1 MKKMLILGLALAAGA
16 AIAELSL
23 SSGPRKAKGML
34 IDGVAAYVN
43 GDFITISDVMTE
55 VRRSPYASGGQLNE
69 ANLRKLYNITLN
81 ALIDRKLILEQAKK
95 SKMSLQSWAVDN
107 RIREIVANN
116 FNGDESKLNQ
126 ILSDRGISYEEWRKR
141 IEEDLTVSAMR
152 YQFIERRV
160 QPTPAEV
167 RAEYE
172 SNREKY
178 QTERAVA
185 VSMIILDPPPAG
197 STNRTVAARAAEISA
212 ELKKGKSFAELA
224 KIYSSDSKAAN
235 GGSWGKINPDD
246 VFRKEIRD
254 ALAAL
259 KPGQVSDVLIL
270 DDYGYII
277 RKDDQQDSRVLTYQE
292 ALPYAEGNLRM
303 KMGEKLYKEWTAR
316 MRKAAYIKIVEL
328 PGSKK

>member
-1 MKKMLILGLALAAGA
+1 MKKMMVLGLVLAAFA
-16 AIAELSL
+16 ASAELTL
-23 SSGPRKAKGML
+23 SSGGRKPKGGML
-34 IDGVAAYVN
+34 VDGVAAYVN

-55 VRRSPYASGGQLNE
+55 VRRSPYAINRELSE
-69 ANLRKLYNITLN
+69 ADLRKLYDITLN

-95 SKMSLQSWAVDN
+95 SKMSLQAWAIDN

-116 FNGDESKLNQ
+116 FNGDESKLNEL
-126 ILSDRGISYEEWRKR
+126 LSKRGISYEEWRKR
-141 IEEDLTVSAMR
+141 IEEDLIVSAMR
-152 YQFIERRV
+152 YQFIDKRI

-167 RAEYE
+167 RNEYE
-172 SNREKY
+172 ANREKY

-185 VSMIILDPPPAG
+185 VSMIILDPPAG
-197 STNRTVAARAAEISA
+197 STNLTVEARAAEISA
-212 ELKKGKSFAELA
+212 ALKKGKSFAELA
-224 KIYSSDSKAAN
+224 KVYSSDSKAAN
-235 GGSWGKINPDD
+235 GGSWGKVNPDD

-259 KPGQVSDVLIL
+259 KPGEVSEVLVL
-270 DDYGYII
+270 DGYGYII

-303 KMGEKLYKEWTAR
+303 KMGEKLYKQWTDR